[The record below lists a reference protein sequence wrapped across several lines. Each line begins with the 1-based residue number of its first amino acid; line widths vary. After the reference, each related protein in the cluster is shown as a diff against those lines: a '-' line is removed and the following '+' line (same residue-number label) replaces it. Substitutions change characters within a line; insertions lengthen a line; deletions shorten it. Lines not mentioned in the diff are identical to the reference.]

1 MDAATS
7 SSRSGTGGADG
18 TSLAAVASRL
28 HAAAIH
34 LLRRLRAEDAGASD
48 AGAGITPARL
58 SALSVLVFRGPCSIS
73 ELAAAEQVAVPTMSR
88 LVAALEKR
96 GLVTRRP
103 DPSDGRAVRL
113 EPSREGRRMLEEGRD
128 RRLERLA
135 ALLSRLE
142 REEVETVARSAR
154 LLETLLAGE
163 GPGDRP

>member
-1 MDAATS
+1 MDTATS
-7 SSRSGTGGADG
+7 SSRPGTGGDDG
-18 TSLAAVASRL
+18 TSLEAVASRL

-34 LLRRLRAEDAGASD
+34 LLRRLRAEDAGV
-48 AGAGITPARL
+48 GITPARL
-58 SALSVLVFRGPCSIS
+58 SALSVLVFGGPCSIS

-88 LVAALEKR
+88 LVAALEER

-128 RRLERLA
+128 RRVERLA
-135 ALLSRLE
+135 ALLSKLE

-154 LLETLLAGE
+154 LLEALLAGD